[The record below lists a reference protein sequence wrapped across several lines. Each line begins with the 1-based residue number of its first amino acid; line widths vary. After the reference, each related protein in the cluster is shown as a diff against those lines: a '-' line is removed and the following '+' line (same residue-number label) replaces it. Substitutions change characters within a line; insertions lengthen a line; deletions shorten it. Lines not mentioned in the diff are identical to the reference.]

1 MKNHFLAIDAGT
13 GSGRA
18 VVFDATGTQVG
29 VGQQEWTHRSE
40 DGVPGSMAFD
50 CAANWAILC
59 DCIRAAMRQAGLGA
73 SAIAAVS
80 TTSMREAIVLY
91 DAEGQEIWACANV
104 DGRAAD
110 QVAALKSR
118 DAGTER
124 RFYQQSGQTF
134 ALGAWPRLEWVRQ
147 NRPDLWDRV
156 AAMSMIN
163 DWIAY
168 RLSGE
173 ITTEPSNAGTTGL
186 MDLSARDWSDDLVAA
201 AGLPRRIFPRV
212 VGCGE
217 TIGKLAARAAR
228 ETGLAEGTRVVA
240 GGGDVQL
247 GSIGIGVTEPGR
259 AAIFGGTFWQQV
271 VNLPQGRTDPEM
283 KVRINPHAVAPLAQA
298 ECISFFVGLT
308 MRWFRDTFG
317 DAQVAEAARRG
328 IDPYQVLE
336 EAAAKVPAGSNG
348 IIPVFSDAMNFGA
361 WYHAAP
367 SFVNMS
373 IAPGHT
379 TIASLFRALEEN
391 AAIVSAE
398 NLRRVIAFSGTEIAG
413 PVTFAG
419 GASKGALWA
428 QILADVL
435 QRDVAIP
442 VVREATA
449 LGCAAAAA
457 VGVGRFDSLE
467 EAGKAFARTERI
479 IEPDLSKA
487 GAYADAAERWRL
499 AYAKQRELVDDGVTT
514 SLWRAPG
521 L

>member
-1 MKNHFLAIDAGT
+1 MTNYYLAIDAGT

-18 VVFDATGTQVG
+18 VVFDDRGAQLG
-29 VGQQEWTHRSE
+29 VGQKEWSHLRE
-40 DGVPGSMAFD
+40 EGVPGSMAFD
-50 CAANWAILC
+50 CAANWSSLC
-59 DCIRAAMRQAGLGA
+59 ECIAKALQQAGLEA
-73 SAIAAVS
+73 RAISAVS
-80 TTSMREAIVLY
+80 STSMREAIVLY
-91 DAEGQEIWACANV
+91 DADGQELWACANV

-110 QVAALKSR
+110 QVAALKLR
-118 DAGTER
+118 DAGLER
-124 RFYQQSGQTF
+124 RFYEKSGQTF

-147 NRPDLWDRV
+147 NRPNLWNRV
-156 AAMSMIN
+156 AKISMIN

-186 MDLSARDWSDDLVAA
+186 MDLTSRDWSDALISAA
-201 AGLPRRIFPRV
+201 DLPRNIFPPV

-217 TIGKLAARAAR
+217 IIGTLTKKAAH
-228 ETGLAEGTRVVA
+228 ETGLAENTKIVA

-247 GSIGIGVTEPGR
+247 GSIGIGVTDPGR

-271 VNLPQGRTDPEM
+271 VNLPNARTDPEM
-283 KVRINPHAVAPLAQA
+283 KVRINPHAVGNMAQA

-317 DAQVAEAARRG
+317 QAQVLEAAKRG

-336 EAAAKVPAGSNG
+336 EAAARVPAGANG
-348 IIPVFSDAMNFGA
+348 LIPIFSDAMNFGA

-367 SFVNMS
+367 SFLNMS
-373 IAPGHT
+373 IEPGHT
-379 TIASLFRALEEN
+379 TTGSLFRALQEN

-398 NLRRVIAFSGTEIAG
+398 NLQRVIGFSETDISG

-419 GASKGALWA
+419 GASKGDLWA

-435 QRDVAIP
+435 QREVAIP
-442 VVREATA
+442 TVREATA

-457 VGVGRFDSLE
+457 VGARQFTNLD
-467 EAGKAFARTERI
+467 EAGSAFARTETI
-479 IEPDLSKA
+479 IRPDSSKQ
-487 GAYADAAERWRL
+487 GIYADAAEKWRA
-499 AYAKQRELVDDGVTT
+499 AYAKQRELVDEGITNAM
-514 SLWRAPG
+514 WKAPG